1 MSRVPSVGRAVTQ
14 KKPQNDSGPAARDLS
29 SRRSANP
36 KHDKLTAPVI
46 LKPPTEEPEEE
57 QEDEESASDGSDGEG
72 VEKVPQGSEDAKD
85 APTVAESVPPMAPQE
100 EDEPRSKKSPAVM
113 MKPYP
118 DYKSMSDSQRDEYL
132 DAEKNKK
139 YRESLNKKGQT
150 TKPAQPREV
159 RMAFPQHAAGRVS
172 WNADDKTHETV
183 RMDVSKPN
191 WGIWILS
198 RLGFPAY
205 RDEC

>member
-36 KHDKLTAPVI
+36 KHDKLAAPVI

-57 QEDEESASDGSDGEG
+57 QEDEEGASDGSDGEG
-72 VEKVPQGSEDAKD
+72 VEKVPSE
-85 APTVAESVPPMAPQE
+85 AESVPPMAPQE
-100 EDEPRSKKSPAVM
+100 EDEPM
-113 MKPYP
+113 MEPYP

-132 DAEKNKK
+132 EANKK

-159 RMAFPQHAAGRVS
+159 RMAFPQHAAGR
-172 WNADDKTHETV
+172 WNAEDKTHETV

>member
-36 KHDKLTAPVI
+36 KHDKLAAPVI

-85 APTVAESVPPMAPQE
+85 APPMVDAQKTVAESVPPMVPQE

-118 DYKSMSDSQRDEYL
+118 DYKSMSDSQHNMEM
-132 DAEKNKK
+132 E
-139 YRESLNKKGQT
+139 ESLNKKGQT

>member
-36 KHDKLTAPVI
+36 KHDKLAAPVI

-57 QEDEESASDGSDGEG
+57 QEDEEGASDGSDGEG
-72 VEKVPQGSEDAKD
+72 VEKVPSE
-85 APTVAESVPPMAPQE
+85 AESVPPMAPQE
-100 EDEPRSKKSPAVM
+100 EDEPM
-113 MKPYP
+113 MEPYP

-132 DAEKNKK
+132 EANKK

-150 TKPAQPREV
+150 TKPAQPRPVPGAGRLRGGEPSCSV
-159 RMAFPQHAAGRVS
+159 RHGPDAAGELGAGVC
-172 WNADDKTHETV
+172 ACA
-183 RMDVSKPN
+183 RMGPGPRHSDAEVVAQQYGHPQLAHCV
-191 WGIWILS
+191 WG
-198 RLGFPAY
+198 
-205 RDEC
+205 